1 MMEQYQSS
9 GVPVITIDGPGGAG
23 KGTIGQIIARTLGW
37 HFLDSGSLYRLVAL
51 AAQNHTIS
59 LGDETS
65 LETLAAHLD
74 VQFSTNENG
83 KLIIMLEGEN
93 VTDAIRSEECG
104 TIASKVAAIPRVR
117 QALLER
123 QRAFREVPGL
133 VADGRDMGSVVFP
146 DAEVKVFMTASAE
159 ERAQRR
165 YKQLKEKG
173 LDAKLSDLLDD
184 IVARDE
190 RDMNRSISPLV
201 AADDAV
207 LIDTTEM
214 SIDEVVGQVL
224 GTCQERLSLTVKN
237 GVSVSR

>member
-1 MMEQYQSS
+1 
-9 GVPVITIDGPGGAG
+9 
-23 KGTIGQIIARTLGW
+23 
-37 HFLDSGSLYRLVAL
+37 
-51 AAQNHTIS
+51 
-59 LGDETS
+59 
-65 LETLAAHLD
+65 
-74 VQFSTNENG
+74 
-83 KLIIMLEGEN
+83 
-93 VTDAIRSEECG
+93 
-104 TIASKVAAIPRVR
+104 
-117 QALLER
+117 
-123 QRAFREVPGL
+123 
-133 VADGRDMGSVVFP
+133 MGSVVFP